1 MPSRHAVLFNR
12 RKTIVFTFIRCF
24 ACRRVAMA
32 MLLAGLSPSCHA
44 LTFDEALRLAE
55 THAPQLKASEESLAA
70 ARSLQVPAGA
80 LPDPTL
86 VLGVDNLPIE
96 GADRYS
102 LTRDAMTMQRIGLM
116 QAFPNA
122 AKREARVAAAQG
134 QVALSE
140 AEARIARLTVLREAA
155 AAWIARQ
162 SVERQLARIDA
173 LAAENRLLA
182 SAVRAELA
190 GGKGSP
196 ADIVAPRQEAAQI
209 DERRDELRTRREQAI
224 AALRRWIGAAADGP
238 LEGGVPAWPIAR
250 DTLEH
255 RLHHHP
261 ELLAFDSRARVL
273 DADIAEAQAAKR
285 PDWALEMDYQR
296 RARQYGDM
304 VSVQVSFDLPVFP
317 GTRQDPKIAAARAER
332 ARLDAERDATLREHA
347 AMLASDY
354 ADYQRL
360 AAAVKRQRG
369 ILLPLAQEK
378 VDLAMAAWRG
388 GKGSLTEL
396 VAARRER
403 VDAELKAIALEGEQL
418 QVAARLHYAS
428 GDDADPHTGV
438 HE

>member
-1 MPSRHAVLFNR
+1 M
-12 RKTIVFTFIRCF
+12 FTFNRCF
-24 ACRRVAMA
+24 ARRRMALA
-32 MLLAGLSPSCHA
+32 MLLAGLSSPSHA

-70 ARSLQVPAGA
+70 ARSLQIPAGA
-80 LPDPTL
+80 LPDPRL
-86 VLGVDNLPIE
+86 VLGIDNLPIE

-116 QAFPNA
+116 QEFPNA

-134 QVALSE
+134 KVALSE
-140 AEARIARLTVLREAA
+140 AEARIARLTVLRETAV
-155 AAWIARQ
+155 AWIARQ

-182 SAVRAELA
+182 AAVRAELS
-190 GGKGSP
+190 GGQGSP
-196 ADIVAPRQEAAQI
+196 ADIVAPRQEAALI
-209 DERRDELRTRREQAI
+209 DERRDELRARQAQAI
-224 AALRRWIGAAADGP
+224 AALRRWIGAAADAP
-238 LEGGVPAWPIAR
+238 LEGSVPAWPIQR

-261 ELLAFDSRARVL
+261 ELLAYDSRAHVL

-296 RARQYGDM
+296 RAPQYGDM

-317 GTRQDPKIAAARAER
+317 GARQDPKIAAARAER
-332 ARLDAERDATLREHA
+332 ARLDAERDATLREHT
-347 AMLASDY
+347 AMLASDF
-354 ADYQRL
+354 ADYQRF
-360 AAAVKRQRG
+360 AAAVERQHD

-388 GKGSLTEL
+388 GKGRLTEL
-396 VAARRER
+396 IVARRER
-403 VDAELKAIALEGEQL
+403 VDAELKAIALEGERL
-418 QVAARLHYAS
+418 QVAARLHYAY
-428 GDDADPHTGV
+428 GDDARQHTG
-438 HE
+438 EPE

>member
-1 MPSRHAVLFNR
+1 M
-12 RKTIVFTFIRCF
+12 FTFIRCF
-24 ACRRVAMA
+24 ARGRMA
-32 MLLAGLSPSCHA
+32 LAVLLAGLSSPGHA

-55 THAPQLKASEESLAA
+55 THAPQMKASEKSIAA
-70 ARSLQVPAGA
+70 ARSLRVPAGA
-80 LPDPTL
+80 LPDPKL

-102 LTRDAMTMQRIGLM
+102 LTRDAMTMRRIGLM
-116 QAFPNA
+116 QEFPNA

-134 QVALSE
+134 QVTLSE
-140 AEARIARLTVLREAA
+140 TEARIARLTVLRETAV
-155 AAWIARQ
+155 AWIARQ
-162 SVERQLARIDA
+162 SIERQLARIDD
-173 LAAENRLLA
+173 LAAQNRLLA
-182 SAVRAELA
+182 PAVRAELT
-190 GGKGSP
+190 GGQGSP

-209 DERRDELRTRREQAI
+209 DERRDELHARQAQAI
-224 AALRRWIGAAADGP
+224 ASLRRWIGAAADSP

-261 ELLAFDSRARVL
+261 ELLAFDSRAHVL

-285 PDWALEMDYQR
+285 PDWALEMDYQH
-296 RARQYGDM
+296 RAQQYGDM
-304 VSVQVSFDLPVFP
+304 VSVQASFDLPVFP

-347 AMLASDY
+347 AMLASDF

-360 AAAVKRQRG
+360 AAAVTRQRDV
-369 ILLPLAQEK
+369 LLPLAQEK

-396 VAARRER
+396 ITARRER
-403 VDAELKAIALEGEQL
+403 IDAELKSIALEGEQL
-418 QVAARLHYAS
+418 QVAARLHYAY
-428 GDDADPHTGV
+428 GDDTDTHTGE

>member
-1 MPSRHAVLFNR
+1 M
-12 RKTIVFTFIRCF
+12 VFTFIRCF
-24 ACRRVAMA
+24 ARRRAALAV
-32 MLLAGLSPSCHA
+32 LLAGLSPAGHA
-44 LTFDEALRLAE
+44 LTFDGALRLAE

-70 ARSLQVPAGA
+70 ARSLQIPAGA
-80 LPDPTL
+80 LPDPRL

-96 GADRYS
+96 GTDRYS

-116 QAFPNA
+116 QEFPNA

-140 AEARIARLTVLREAA
+140 AEARIARLTVLRETAV
-155 AAWIARQ
+155 AWIARH

-173 LAAENRLLA
+173 LTAENRLLA

-190 GGKGSP
+190 GGQGSP
-196 ADIVAPRQEAAQI
+196 ADIVAPRQEAALI
-209 DERRDELRTRREQAI
+209 DERRDALRAQQAQAI
-224 AALRRWIGAAADGP
+224 AALRRWIGAAADAP
-238 LEGGVPAWPIAR
+238 LEGGAPAWPLQR

-273 DADIAEAQAAKR
+273 DAGVAEAQAAKR
-285 PDWALEMDYQR
+285 PDWALEMDYQH

-304 VSVQVSFDLPVFP
+304 VSLQVSFDLPVFS
-317 GTRQDPKIAAARAER
+317 GTRQNPKIAAARAER
-332 ARLDAERDATLREHA
+332 ARLDAEREATLREHA
-347 AMLASDY
+347 AMLASDF

-360 AAAVKRQRG
+360 TAAVERQRE

-388 GKGSLTEL
+388 GKGRLTEL

-403 VDAELKAIALEGEQL
+403 IDAELKAIALEGEQ
-418 QVAARLHYAS
+418 QQTATRLHYAY
-428 GDDADPHTGV
+428 GDGDGADPHTGE
-438 HE
+438 HP

>member
-1 MPSRHAVLFNR
+1 M
-12 RKTIVFTFIRCF
+12 FTFNRCF
-24 ACRRVAMA
+24 ARRRMALA
-32 MLLAGLSPSCHA
+32 MLLAGLSSSVHA

-70 ARSLQVPAGA
+70 ARSLQIPAGA
-80 LPDPTL
+80 LPDPRL

-102 LTRDAMTMQRIGLM
+102 LSRDAMTMQRIGLM
-116 QAFPNA
+116 QEFPNA
-122 AKREARVAAAQG
+122 ARREARVAAARG

-140 AEARIARLTVLREAA
+140 AEARIARLTVLRETAV
-155 AAWIARQ
+155 AWIARQ
-162 SVERQLARIDA
+162 SVERQLARIDD
-173 LAAENRLLA
+173 LAEENRLLA
-182 SAVRAELA
+182 AAVRAELA
-190 GGKGSP
+190 GGQGSP

-209 DERRDELRTRREQAI
+209 DERRDELRARQAQAV
-224 AALRRWIGAAADGP
+224 AALRRWIGAAADTP
-238 LEGGVPAWPIAR
+238 LEGGIPAWPIQR

-296 RARQYGDM
+296 RAPQYGDM
-304 VSVQVSFDLPVFP
+304 VSLQVSFDLPVFP
-317 GTRQDPKIAAARAER
+317 GARQDPKIAAARAER

-347 AMLASDY
+347 AMLASDF

-360 AAAVKRQRG
+360 AAAVKRQHDV
-369 ILLPLAQEK
+369 LLPLAQEK

-388 GKGSLTEL
+388 GKGRLTEL
-396 VAARRER
+396 IAARRER
-403 VDAELKAIALEGEQL
+403 IDAELKAIALEGERL
-418 QVAARLHYAS
+418 QTAARLHYAY
-428 GDDADPHTGV
+428 GDDADPHTGE
-438 HE
+438 HP